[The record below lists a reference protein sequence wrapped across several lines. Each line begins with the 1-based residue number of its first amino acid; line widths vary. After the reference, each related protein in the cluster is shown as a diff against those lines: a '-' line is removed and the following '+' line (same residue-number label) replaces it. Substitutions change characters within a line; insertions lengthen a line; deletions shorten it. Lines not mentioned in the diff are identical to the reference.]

1 MAKKS
6 FKWGLYNL
14 LASAGLKKKEEQA
27 EQTIEKE
34 VSEKEMTS
42 DEKQWMLIKNEKLEE
57 ELALWRT
64 GRLSVSEFQESLKKH
79 GLVYHSGTNEIV
91 EK

>member
-6 FKWGLYNL
+6 FKGGLDNL
-14 LASAGLKKKEEQA
+14 LASAGIKKKEEQTV
-27 EQTIEKE
+27 ESIKKE
-34 VSEKEMTS
+34 TVKDFVSDDK
-42 DEKQWMLIKNEKLEE
+42 KHWMLLKIDKLNE

-64 GRLSVSEFQESLKKH
+64 GRLSVAEFQESLKKH

>member
-6 FKWGLYNL
+6 FKSGLDNL
-14 LASAGLKKKEEQA
+14 LASAGIIKKTDAAKNEEDKLSA
-27 EQTIEKE
+27 EKII
-34 VSEKEMTS
+34 S
-42 DEKQWMLIKNEKLEE
+42 DEEKHWMLIKIENLNK

-64 GRLSVSEFQESLKKH
+64 GKLSVVEFQESLKQY
-79 GLVYHSGTNEIV
+79 GLIYHAGTNEIV